1 MTQLISYL
9 NFLLRSTN
17 AHGVHSP
24 FVFNYLTQCLYTHP
38 KFSKNKLENIIL
50 KSISYFNSK
59 NIWLEDESLGNTL
72 NLSSLPSLNTTAPQD
87 LMVFKKLELQVVL
100 EMISNKKVHNDTL
113 FIVQSLKKNRV
124 EWEKIRVHPKITVS
138 IDSFSLGIFFIRK
151 EQVKEHF
158 TIRL

>member
-1 MTQLISYL
+1 M
-9 NFLLRSTN
+9 
-17 AHGVHSP
+17 
-24 FVFNYLTQCLYTHP
+24 
-38 KFSKNKLENIIL
+38 ENIIL

-59 NIWLEDESLGNTL
+59 NIWLEDESLRNTL

-87 LMVFKKLELQVVL
+87 LLVFKKLELQVVL

-124 EWEKIRVHPKITVS
+124 EWEKVRVHPKITVS
-138 IDSFSLGIFFIRK
+138 IDSFFLGIFFIRK